1 MQTFE
6 IQYTDKAITP
16 WGGMVLLKQML
27 DKIKF
32 ADVIRA
38 CDSIPLPGSNRGYDP
53 QTIIESF
60 IVSIWCGANRFLH
73 TEINRNDTPL
83 ANIFGWKHAPGQDAF
98 KRFFK
103 KFSLG
108 TNQRVFSYFYQWLF
122 SQIKFDHY
130 TVDFDSSVL
139 TRYGTQEGA
148 KRGYNPSKPGRNSH
162 HPIMAFIA
170 DLNMVANFWLRSGDS
185 HTANNFKSFLEETL
199 SNLSSKT
206 VGLVRMDSGFYDKEV
221 FDYLENKSISYIVAA
236 RFYSGIQNKIADT
249 TTWLKLSDG
258 IEIASTTYQGGQWQ
272 HPRRMVIIRQH
283 ITKNPKATGKQLK
296 LFNEMFEYSD
306 FRYSA
311 MITNLD
317 LSAAEIWRLY
327 RYRAEAE
334 NRIKELKYDFALD
347 SFNLNNFYGTEA
359 ALGFSMLAYN
369 LMSLFRQ
376 FILNDKVQHRLS
388 TLRYTTFAIG
398 AYLTKAGNKTI
409 LKLAL
414 RLPRREWFGG
424 VWDTS
429 KQFNLPVIFS
439 NA

>member
-1 MQTFE
+1 MQTLE

-32 ADVIRA
+32 GEVIKE
-38 CDSIPLPGSNRGYDP
+38 CESIPIPGSNRGYDP
-53 QTIIESF
+53 KTIIESF

-103 KFSLG
+103 KFSIG

-185 HTANNFKSFLEETL
+185 HTANNFKSFLEQTL

-258 IEIASTTYQGGQWQ
+258 IDIASTTYQGKEWE
-272 HPRRMVIIRQH
+272 HPRRMVIIRQR

-296 LFNEMFEYSD
+296 LFNELFEYRD

-424 VWDTS
+424 IWDTTR
-429 KQFNLPVIFS
+429 QFNLPVIFS